1 MNLVNKESI
10 VFDHKGI
17 KIPMELDYVRKL
29 VSFTEENGQP
39 KNWKFRQRTREYLGG
54 WYLIF
59 EALQEATK
67 FADER
72 LAEQEKIREKL
83 KEEKMINLM
92 ITLSDLDK
100 GSKK

>member
-10 VFDHKGI
+10 VFDYKGI
-17 KIPMELDYVRKL
+17 KIPMELDYIKGE
-29 VSFTEENGQP
+29 VSFTEPNGQP
-39 KNWKFRQRTREYLGG
+39 KNWKFRQRGRNYLGG

-59 EALQEATK
+59 QALQEATK

-72 LAEQEKIREKL
+72 LAEQQEIREKL

-92 ITLSDLDK
+92 IALSDMDK
-100 GSKK
+100 GAKK